1 MLHLFICILIGW
13 KNEHPIRMLKN
24 ERNLNFFMEYVP
36 GCTFQSKLKYSL
48 LWVINLNENKQIFF
62 PMLCKC
68 PLSSY
73 VTLFLYFVSLL
84 LTSLYFRSLLEYSA
98 HFCSLQFTSSFWP
111 NLPKNVPDYSSNV
124 TFYWRAMSDSRMF
137 IVPIL
142 TWSIRN
148 TLSVNWNL
156 LVRCV
161 ATIHK
166 TNYYI
171 YLHNNAHRRFCTFK

>member
-1 MLHLFICILIGW
+1 MRHWKDCGDAVVYLWLF
-13 KNEHPIRMLKN
+13 
-24 ERNLNFFMEYVP
+24 
-36 GCTFQSKLKYSL
+36 LKYIELSTYL
-48 LWVINLNENKQIFF
+48 CFFSEWNCTKLNGFTV
-62 PMLCKC
+62 LCKHPFYQTC
-68 PLSSY
+68 N
-73 VTLFLYFVSLL
+73 FILYFFSLL
-84 LTSLYFRSLLEYSA
+84 LTSPYFRSLLEYST
-98 HFCSLQFTSSFWP
+98 HFHSLQFTSSFWP